1 MKKLIKEIL
10 NESAGV
16 SFEVREWSD
25 IVYNEIISSSNRDRI
40 IIDGYDHYGTYEK
53 FGIDYVVIDFYDE
66 MTGYDPKKSGYDKD
80 GYYVVLLYIQP
91 QIVDGQTRY
100 DLKSAL
106 NHELKHAYQDFMRQ
120 SKGHSNIDN
129 TKESKEFYTDDF
141 IGLLNSKN
149 LDGPIKTI
157 LKYYYYLSNME
168 RDAYLENVYD
178 ENPEYEKI
186 VRKVRATDFDEF
198 KYRTNSTT
206 LNDNWERINQL
217 DIPLLKKFKRPND
230 FIDYSN
236 NRIHNEAE
244 KIIKKINKLKYI
256 HGLNESEFDW
266 TDDAKDWR
274 EEYIKLT
281 EEIVKELNKIT
292 KRVWNDRMFVRMFD
306 DRISRIIQNPLKGV
320 DYPMH
325 YHTRIVEPLVDM
337 VNDISSLAYQRGN
350 YLDQPKSVKKNMF
363 GKLKPI
369 EETIYLEFRT
379 HRRLIFNYID
389 ESIHNIAG
397 IPEPRLNKLKKLL
410 RYLK

>member
-1 MKKLIKEIL
+1 MKKLIRNIL
-10 NESAGV
+10 EESAGV
-16 SFEVREWSD
+16 SFVVREWSD
-25 IVYNEIISSSNRDRI
+25 IIYNEIMSTSNRDRI
-40 IIDGYDHYGTYEK
+40 IIDGYDHYDTYEK
-53 FGIDYVVIDFYDE
+53 FGIDYVVIDFYNE
-66 MTGYDPKKSGYDKD
+66 ITGYDPKKSGYDKD

-91 QIVDGQTRY
+91 QIVDGKVQF
-100 DLKSAL
+100 DLKTTL

-141 IGLLNSKN
+141 IGLLNSRN
-149 LDGPIKTI
+149 LDGSIKTI

-178 ENPEYEKI
+178 ENREYEKI
-186 VRKVRATDFDEF
+186 VRKVLATNFDEF
-198 KYRTNSTT
+198 KYRTTSTLGST
-206 LNDNWERINQL
+206 WEHIGKL
-217 DIPLLKKFKRPND
+217 DIPLLKKFKNPND
-230 FIDYSN
+230 FIDYSEKRLKN
-236 NRIHNEAE
+236 QAE
-244 KIIKKINKLKYI
+244 KIIKKINKLKYV
-256 HGLNESEFDW
+256 HGLTESEFDW

-306 DRISRIIQNPLKGV
+306 DRISRIIQNPLKGI

-325 YHTRIVEPLVDM
+325 YHIKIVEPLVDM

-350 YLDQPKSVKKNMF
+350 YLSQPKSVKKNVF

-369 EETIYLEFRT
+369 EDTIYLEFRT
-379 HRRLIFNYID
+379 HRRLILNYID

-397 IPEPRLNKLKKLL
+397 IPEPRLNKVKKLL
-410 RYLK
+410 RRFK